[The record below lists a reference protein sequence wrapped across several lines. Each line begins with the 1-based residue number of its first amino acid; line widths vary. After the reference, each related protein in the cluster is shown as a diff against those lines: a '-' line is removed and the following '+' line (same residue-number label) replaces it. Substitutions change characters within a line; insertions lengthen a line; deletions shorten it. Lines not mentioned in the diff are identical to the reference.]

1 MTLSELN
8 GLSRSRAAAEFLKC
22 CGSSRW
28 ASEMSASRPFDAL
41 DQMQQRSDEIWA
53 SLSKTDWLEAFA
65 VHPRIGGR
73 SPGSRSRWAAEEQ
86 SGAASADDES
96 KARLAALN
104 DLYERRFG
112 YIFIVCATGKS
123 AAEML
128 NLLEARLSNGPN
140 AELLNATE
148 EQRKI
153 TNLRLAKLMEDAAH
167 A

>member
-1 MTLSELN
+1 
-8 GLSRSRAAAEFLKC
+8 RSRAAAELLKC
-22 CGSSRW
+22 CGSARW
-28 ASEMSASRPFDAL
+28 ASGMSASRPFETL
-41 DQMQQRSDEIWA
+41 TQMQERSDEIWA
-53 SLSKTDWLEAFA
+53 SLGKTDQLEAFA
-65 VHPRIGGR
+65 AHPRIGGQKPE
-73 SPGSRSRWAAEEQ
+73 SKSAAWSAEEQ
-86 SGAASADDES
+86 SGAAGADDERQS
-96 KARLAALN
+96 RLAALN

-128 NLLEARLSNGPN
+128 DLLEARLSNGPN